1 MLSVLKVSD
10 YWFIMSVIFFVG
22 NGYAVN
28 ITTDKDN
35 FIRPNVT
42 IEVNMN

>member
-1 MLSVLKVSD
+1 MEVSEWND
-10 YWFIMSVIFFVG
+10 FRSINNSLVG

-28 ITTDKDN
+28 ITINKNN